1 MQIIVSHKT
10 TWLPTPLPKTSLQIH
25 SPEKDH
31 QGSGMIKFH
40 RGLQAT
46 DQFSIL
52 FNGTYLPYPNSAT
65 THNKTAKIHIIQAL
79 K

>member
-1 MQIIVSHKT
+1 MQIIVSNKT
-10 TWLPTPLPKTSLQIH
+10 TWLPTPLQK
-25 SPEKDH
+25 KNH
-31 QGSGMIKFH
+31 QGSGMIKYH
-40 RGLQAT
+40 RGLWAT
-46 DQFSIL
+46 HQFSIL